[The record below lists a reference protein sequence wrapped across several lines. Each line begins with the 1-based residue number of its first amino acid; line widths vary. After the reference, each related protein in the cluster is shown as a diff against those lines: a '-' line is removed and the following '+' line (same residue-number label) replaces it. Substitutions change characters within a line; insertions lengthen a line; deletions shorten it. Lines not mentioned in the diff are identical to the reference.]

1 MPLFLGL
8 CLCHWNRDSE
18 SWLWMELCILHLLMA
33 YSWYCELVSDLG
45 DDSIVD
51 SEGSKEPLLFA
62 GHCRGLWS
70 AKGLGIVYCSL
81 GVLGI
86 LYIWCQKNKGKHVIH
101 ALIEVSVFLLSSG
114 ATQIIFMRYLSSN
127 RRRKT
132 WKCMFLS
139 PERLWSHVCLSII
152 RLSNVRIY
160 ASEENFLLPLLLN
173 SLHLFCHVLKLEV
186 SP

>member
-8 CLCHWNRDSE
+8 CLCRWNGDSE
-18 SWLWMELCILHLLMA
+18 SRLWMELCILHSLMA
-33 YSWYCELVSDLG
+33 CSWYCEVVSDLG

-86 LYIWCQKNKGKHVIH
+86 LYIWCRKNKGKHVIH
-101 ALIEVSVFLLSSG
+101 ALIEVSVFLLPSG

-132 WKCMFLS
+132 WNCMFLS
-139 PERLWSHVCLSII
+139 LERLWSHVYLSIT

-160 ASEENFLLPLLLN
+160 ISEENFLLPLLLN